1 MNTMTEIFHPKK
13 ANMDHLLVTYVKLEK
28 EDYMEKMIVEY
39 RGNEHWLLWNEYTS
53 MYEGK
58 INGLEG
64 YIL

>member
-1 MNTMTEIFHPKK
+1 
-13 ANMDHLLVTYVKLEK
+13 MDHLLVTYVKLEK